1 MGTPAGDPGPEIL
14 LKTSEEEES
23 TLGKGARR
31 MGLGDEKS
39 IGEKGKQ
46 LKSLMRQGS
55 SGY

>member
-14 LKTSEEEES
+14 LKASEEEES

>member
-14 LKTSEEEES
+14 LKAREEEES